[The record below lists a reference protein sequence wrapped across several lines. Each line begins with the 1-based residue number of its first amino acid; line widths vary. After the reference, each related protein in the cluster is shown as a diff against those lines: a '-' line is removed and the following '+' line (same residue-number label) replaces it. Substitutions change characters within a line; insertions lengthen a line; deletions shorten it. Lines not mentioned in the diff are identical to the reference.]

1 MWPPWRSNGST
12 TARGTRRASCA
23 RSSCRRPSSAS
34 PCAWPSSCRVSRRS
48 QQWRWVPGFTQ
59 QRSFLQKIWILESH
73 NFPTNFFSPEY
84 SCQPIHK
91 ASSDF
96 VRVGRAHFSLR
107 MTTRSQTGHSDMQ
120 TPFCHRQG
128 SVQSAS
134 MGEHEIRLERF
145 LLKHLIC
152 QRNTTT
158 KYLRHQHVWGHWGGS
173 SWVFTLPTKHHHK
186 WQAEQEVFMWGW
198 NSGRYTN
205 IQPFGIF
212 QNALRCVL
220 WIPLVLLHLK
230 WLLLLETCL
239 LVSWSSHIPKC

>member
-1 MWPPWRSNGST
+1 MWPPWRSNVST
-12 TARGTRRASCA
+12 TARGIRRASCA

-34 PCAWPSSCRVSRRS
+34 PCAWPSSCPVSRRS
-48 QQWRWVPGFTQ
+48 QPWRWVPGFTQ
-59 QRSFLQKIWILESH
+59 PRSFLQYSYQPQH
-73 NFPTNFFSPEY
+73 MSTRVTN
-84 SCQPIHK
+84 
-91 ASSDF
+91 SDF
-96 VRVGRAHFSLR
+96 IRVERIHFSLR
-107 MTTRSQTGHSDMQ
+107 MTTRSRTGHNAMQ

-145 LLKHLIC
+145 LLKHLIR
-152 QRNTTT
+152 QRNPTT
-158 KYLRHQHVWGHWGGS
+158 KYLRHQHVWGRWGGS

-198 NSGRYTN
+198 HSGRYTN

-212 QNALRCVL
+212 QNELRCVH

-239 LVSWSSHIPKC
+239 LVSWSPHIPKC